1 MTARDATTRILPVVA
16 AIAVIAGVGAAP
28 SPGHTAA
35 QVGGQSVSLPPTPT
49 TLVCPP
55 PPTVSRLSTA
65 AGTDA
70 GFTAMPSAP
79 STALNAV
86 SFGASGAAP
95 ELTAVTLPEATP
107 GAPLPVAAKGTLAH
121 LVGPGDVATSLRVAP
136 GAEATNPLGAIVATT
151 TTSGDLE
158 GLAVSSCDAPT
169 SSGWLIGGGV
179 EVGRSGR
186 IVLSNPGRTTVSVAL
201 TVLTTTG
208 LQQPAG
214 GQDLVIGA
222 GTSRE
227 VLLEALVGPDPSVAV
242 GFTARGGAVS
252 ATIVDTQVKGIVAR
266 GVEFVP
272 TSTPA
277 TMTMLGPLPEN
288 DAGVTLRLANPTTH
302 PAQVNWRMLGGT
314 GTIPTTEA
322 SGAAVAPGQVVD
334 IALTVPSG
342 ARALTVTSDVEVLAA
357 AQVVREHTTVTGPA
371 ADRAWLSPTHALDAR
386 SLVVRGPG
394 TTSMVLIGGAQ
405 PATVVVRQ
413 VDDSGVP
420 VTADQTI
427 AVAADSSQMV
437 VLDATAVAAEVTVR
451 SAAVHAGLL
460 VEAGPGASPPY
471 IAAAPVQPAAPDQSA
486 VSVRVTDR

>member
-1 MTARDATTRILPVVA
+1 VIA

-28 SPGHTAA
+28 APGGGTAA
-35 QVGGQSVSLPPTPT
+35 TASQSVSLPPTAT

-55 PPTVSRLSTA
+55 PPAVSRLSTA

-70 GFTAMPSAP
+70 GFTAMPSTP

-86 SFGASGAAP
+86 SFAASGAAP
-95 ELTAVTLPEATP
+95 ELTAVTLPEATA
-107 GAPLPVAAKGTLAH
+107 GAALPVATKGSLAQ
-121 LVGPGDVATSLRVAP
+121 LLGPADVATALRVAP
-136 GAEATNPLGAIVATT
+136 AADATNPLGAIVATT

-169 SSGWLIGGGV
+169 SSGWLVGGGV

-186 IVLSNPGRTTVSVAL
+186 IVLSNPGRTTVSVGL

-208 LQQPAG
+208 AQQPAG

-222 GTSRE
+222 GASRE
-227 VLLEALVGPDPSVAV
+227 VLLEALVGPDPTVAV

-252 ATIVDTQVKGIVAR
+252 ASIVDTQVKGIVAR

-272 TSTPA
+272 TSLPA
-277 TMTMLGPLPEN
+277 ITTMLGPLPEN
-288 DAGVTLRLANPTTH
+288 DADVTLRLANPSTH

-322 SGAAVAPGQVVD
+322 AGAAVAPGHVLD

-371 ADRAWLSPTHALDAR
+371 ADRAWLSPTHTLDAR

-394 TTSMVLIGGAQ
+394 VSSLVLIGGEQ

-413 VDDSGVP
+413 VDANGAP
-420 VTADQTI
+420 VTADQTV
-427 AVAADSSQMV
+427 AVAADSAQMV
-437 VLDATAVAAEVTVR
+437 VLDPSSVAAEVTVR
-451 SAAVHAGLL
+451 SADVHAGLL
-460 VEAGPGASPPY
+460 VEAGPGSSPPY
-471 IAAAPVQPAAPDQSA
+471 ISAAPVQPAAPDQSA